1 MRMVKLV
8 IPTSILDGDKVLPS
22 SERRSGSHG
31 VALGMVWRSTE
42 RVLLLCAFFFCA
54 VPQPLH
60 AEPYARPDSFFE
72 KGYLNKERE
81 ISAGEEQDRS
91 RKTESSSA
99 EDSFQKAPDSWEAP
113 RANLPGSDVAGSDRV
128 RDYRDGTGRF
138 SSASSSSQAYAIP
151 GSNSKAIAL
160 PGVGV
165 LVVPGTGEE
174 P

>member
-1 MRMVKLV
+1 MVKLV
-8 IPTSILDGDKVLPS
+8 ILTSILDGDKVLQS
-22 SERRSGSHG
+22 FHRRSDSHDI
-31 VALGMVWRSTE
+31 ALGMVWSSTG
-42 RVLLLCAFFFCA
+42 RALLLCAFFFCA
-54 VPQPLH
+54 VPQSLH

-113 RANLPGSDVAGSDRV
+113 RENLPGTDVAGSDRV

-138 SSASSSSQAYAIP
+138 ASASSSSQSYAIP
-151 GSNSKAIAL
+151 GSNGKAIAL

-165 LVVPGTGEE
+165 LVVPGSGEE